1 MAKNLP
7 LLCVLLL
14 SVLSLN
20 SIVEARIRHY
30 RWEIKYEFK
39 SQDCFRKLVITING
53 RTPGPSI
60 RAQQGDIIIVDLKNS
75 LLTENVA
82 IHWHGIRQVHKHMH
96 TGWFESIWLVFEDVR
111 NWFVYDLPIHRLEL
125 HGLME
130 RKALLNALFYQETP
144 LDICLLLTG

>member
-1 MAKNLP
+1 M
-7 LLCVLLL
+7 LCVLLL

-96 TGWFESIWLVFEDVR
+96 TG
-111 NWFVYDLPIHRLEL
+111 
-125 HGLME
+125 
-130 RKALLNALFYQETP
+130 
-144 LDICLLLTG
+144 